1 MLLNRYKKML
11 KINFEVV
18 EVAMVLGT
26 AYIFVND
33 FKKSLEFYSKLLQEN
48 PLYANDDRWVQF
60 SNKIALYNRAYDAKI
75 IGKEPSDRFNQAYI
89 DDFYKDEDVRKNN
102 LVVFNFEVDDL
113 KGEYERLKKA
123 NIGEISE
130 FMYVNVHMPYW
141 YFNIIDPDGNTLEIT
156 GKYE

>member
-1 MLLNRYKKML
+1 
-11 KINFEVV
+11 
-18 EVAMVLGT
+18 MVLGT